1 MKRLF
6 LVITFLSLAVTS
18 VLAHWNPE
26 YAGNTVRAEYGALIP
41 METVSNRSYGLLSL
55 SFSHRFSSHW
65 GWRTGLQYAPVNT
78 DVRDY
83 LGVPFAVVYGNIAN
97 SPRRS
102 MREDT
107 WDYQDRP
114 DRFRSDVFSGFFSFF
129 FQRSEVFAGITPGYL
144 FGEIENRFSL
154 SADAGVTLS
163 IPVGRFSLD
172 VTPAFH
178 YLLTDNFTHSVG
190 QPEVKPL
197 HWQCSISGGL
207 SYHF

>member
-6 LVITFLSLAVTS
+6 FIIVFLSLAVAPVS
-18 VLAHWNPE
+18 AQWNPE

-41 METVSNRSYGLLSL
+41 MGTLSNRDYGMLSL
-55 SFSHRFSSHW
+55 SFSHRFSGHW
-65 GWRTGLQYAPVNT
+65 GWKAGLRYAPVNME
-78 DVRDY
+78 VKDY
-83 LGVPFAVVYGNIAN
+83 LGVPFAVVYGNITN

-114 DRFRSDVFSGFFSFF
+114 DRLRNDVFSDFFSFL

-144 FGEIENRFSL
+144 FGEIEKRFSL

-163 IPVGRFSLD
+163 IPIGRFSLD

-178 YLLTDNFTHSVG
+178 YLLTNNFRHPAG
-190 QPEVKPL
+190 QPEAKPL
-197 HWQCSISGGL
+197 RWQCSISGGL